1 MSNGAGDPTESRA
14 PEPSPEASPR
24 ASGVPPTNGEPPDF
38 RDRLGRFQVDNPGGP
53 GNPFGRQVAR
63 NRQLLFAYFTE
74 EKVLALFNK
83 LETMA
88 AEGNVAASNTLMKYL
103 VGKPAPVVNP
113 DRVNHEEW
121 EMRREQPSLEEVAVQ
136 TQRQIPHQAAILM
149 QRAVDMSKVDGLHN
163 EFRSGIVKREE
174 EEAKQKAR
182 LERRARRKEERRR
195 RRAGG

>member
-1 MSNGAGDPTESRA
+1 
-14 PEPSPEASPR
+14 
-24 ASGVPPTNGEPPDF
+24 
-38 RDRLGRFQVDNPGGP
+38 
-53 GNPFGRQVAR
+53 VAR
-63 NRQLLFAYFTE
+63 NRQLLFAYFTQ

-88 AEGNVAASNTLMKYL
+88 MAGNVAASNTLMKYL

-136 TQRQIPHQAAILM
+136 TQRQMPHQAAILM
-149 QRAVDMSKVDGLHN
+149 QRAVDVSKVEKLHE
-163 EFRSGIVKREE
+163 EFRSGIAKREA
-174 EEAKQKAR
+174 EEAKQKIRA
-182 LERRARRKEERRR
+182 ERRALRKEERRR